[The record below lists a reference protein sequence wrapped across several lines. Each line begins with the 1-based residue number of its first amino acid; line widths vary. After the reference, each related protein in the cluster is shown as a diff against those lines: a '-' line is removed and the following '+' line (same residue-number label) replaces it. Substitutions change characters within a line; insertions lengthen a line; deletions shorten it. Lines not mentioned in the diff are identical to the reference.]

1 MSSGFVSPGS
11 SAHRSSRFAL
21 VSVVAALALG
31 CSSDDDDPGTGPG
44 TQAPPQQVTITMSD
58 FAFSP
63 RVDTVAVGGTVTW
76 VNNGPSPHTSTSA
89 AGGWDSGVVPDG
101 QSFPQVFATAGSF
114 GYICSL
120 HPQMTGTIVA
130 R

>member
-1 MSSGFVSPGS
+1 MSSGFVGLRS

-21 VSVVAALALG
+21 VALVAAFALG
-31 CSSDDDDPGTGPG
+31 CSDDDDDPGTGPG
-44 TQAPPQQVTITMSD
+44 TQPPPQQVTITMSD

-89 AGGWDSGVVPDG
+89 AGGWDSGIVADEG
-101 QSFPQVFATAGSF
+101 SFPQVFATAGSF